1 MPPKTSRILDTP
13 AISTLPRSMQVA
25 EQLRGEIL
33 SGRLAPG
40 VRLTEAELS
49 KRFGVGRGP
58 VREAVQ
64 QLAQQRLLVTKPNCG
79 AVVAPEAPEE
89 LRGVIVPIRR
99 SIELYALEK
108 VFDELND
115 EDFRRWEEIVAK
127 MKVACEQQDSHTL
140 AELDLAF
147 HRTLLERAE
156 QTDLLVIWDT
166 LVSRIRSHFRRAQ
179 RRVAS
184 LMEVYD
190 EHRAILDSYRKGDLR
205 DASKMLR
212 DNIV

>member
-1 MPPKTSRILDTP
+1 MPAKSRLPTLETSP
-13 AISTLPRSMQVA
+13 AALPRSMQVA
-25 EQLRGEIL
+25 EQLRGDIL

-64 QLAQQRLLVTKPNCG
+64 QLTQQRLLVTRPNCG
-79 AVVAPEAPEE
+79 AVVAPEAPEG
-89 LRGVIVPIRR
+89 LRGLIVPIRR
-99 SIELYALEK
+99 SIELYALEL
-108 VFDELND
+108 VFEDLND
-115 EDFRRWEEIVAK
+115 DDFRRWDEIVRK
-127 MKVACEQQDSHTL
+127 MKVACQEQDSYTL

-179 RRVAS
+179 RRIAT
-184 LMEVYD
+184 LMDVYE
-190 EHRAILDSYRKGDLR
+190 EHRAIVESYRKGNLR
-205 DASKMLR
+205 DATKMLR